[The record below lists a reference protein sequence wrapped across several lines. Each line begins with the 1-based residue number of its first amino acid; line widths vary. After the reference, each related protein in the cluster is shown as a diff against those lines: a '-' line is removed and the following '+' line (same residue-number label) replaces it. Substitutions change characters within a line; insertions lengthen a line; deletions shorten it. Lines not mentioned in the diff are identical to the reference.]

1 MGEFKD
7 RLDEAMT
14 LRNTTAAELSRLADV
29 NEGAISQYRAGK
41 YKASQRS
48 LDKLAR
54 ALRVS
59 IPWLMGADVPMEDS
73 STCDLPSPTTTDDV
87 ATFYIQTSVAAHYD
101 AVSDNETLEGEK
113 VEIPTS
119 YLHGRN
125 PDEFCAMRVKGN
137 SMYPQ
142 FQDGDIVI
150 VLKQETLDHS
160 GQIGVICYA
169 GDEMTIKRINFV
181 DGEDWLEL
189 IPLNNAFPPKRIEG
203 ADLELCKVIGLPRIV
218 IRELN

>member
-7 RLDEAMT
+7 RLDEAMNI
-14 LRNTTAAELSRLADV
+14 RNITAAELSRIAHV
-29 NEGAISQYRAGK
+29 NEGAISQYRSGA

-59 IPWLMGADVPMEDS
+59 IPWLMGADVPMEENAS
-73 STCDLPSPTTTDDV
+73 SLPAPDIADDV
-87 ATFYIQTSVAAHYD
+87 TTFYIQTSVAAHYNAIPD
-101 AVSDNETLEGEK
+101 DESLLAET
-113 VEIPTS
+113 VEVPTS
-119 YLHGRN
+119 YLRGRKA
-125 PDEFCAMRVKGN
+125 EEYCAMRVTGN

-160 GQIGVICYA
+160 GQIGVICY
-169 GDEMTIKRINFV
+169 GDGEMTIKRINYV
-181 DGEDWLEL
+181 NGEDWLEL
-189 IPLNNAFPPKRIEG
+189 IPLNSEFPPKRIEG
-203 ADLELCKVIGLPRIV
+203 ADLEQCKVIGIPRIM
-218 IRELN
+218 IRNFG